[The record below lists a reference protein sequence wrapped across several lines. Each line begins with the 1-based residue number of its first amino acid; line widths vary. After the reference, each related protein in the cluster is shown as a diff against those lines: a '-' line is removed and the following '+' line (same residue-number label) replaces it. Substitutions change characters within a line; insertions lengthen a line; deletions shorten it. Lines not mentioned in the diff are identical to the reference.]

1 MNSSTTGRDHDRNPT
16 IWRLAG
22 ALLAMAAVLLIA
34 ACGGDD
40 TVGGGSD
47 EEVTTAE
54 SGSVEGDLTISNWP
68 GYIDP
73 GKNGSIAEFEDETGV
88 SVKYIEDVNDNVQF
102 FGKVQPLLDQG
113 ESGDRSI
120 FVVTDWMARQMY
132 DLDYLQEIDPADI
145 ATVEENIAP
154 QFETTGTDRS
164 YAIPWQGGLTGVWV
178 NTKEA
183 PDVTSVNDL
192 FDPQYK
198 GKVTMLTEMR
208 DTVPLMLKA
217 DGIDPEEATKEDWLT
232 EIDKLKEAADSGQ
245 IRRFTG
251 NEYTEDLTSGNV
263 VAAIGWSGDAS
274 LIGREGVEWRMPD
287 EGCIFWFD
295 NMVIP
300 AGAPNTAAA
309 LEFMNFTY
317 EPEVQTDIAEYV
329 NYVTPVA
336 GVQELLAER
345 DPELA
350 ESDLIFPDE
359 QFLTPCTPQP
369 EPPGDD
375 ADVQEVTEAFQEVI
389 SG

>member
-1 MNSSTTGRDHDRNPT
+1 MSMNRRHPAILRPA
-16 IWRLAG
+16 L
-22 ALLAMAAVLLIA
+22 ALLALGAALALA

-47 EEVTTAE
+47 EEVQTAE
-54 SGSVEGDLTISNWP
+54 SGPVEGELAISNWP

-73 GKNGSIAEFEDETGV
+73 GKQGSVAEFEKETGV
-88 SVKYIEDVNDNVQF
+88 SIKYIEDVNDNTQF
-102 FGKVQPLLDQG
+102 FGKVQPLLEQG

-132 DLDYLQEIDPADI
+132 DLGYLQEIDPADI
-145 ATVEENIAP
+145 PTVEDNLAS
-154 QFETTGTDRS
+154 QFESTGTDRS
-164 YAIPWQGGLTGVWV
+164 YSIPWQGGLTGVWV
-178 NTKEA
+178 DTQEA

-192 FDPQYK
+192 FDPKYK

-208 DTVPLMLKA
+208 DTVPLLLKA
-217 DGIDPEEATKEDWLT
+217 DGIEPADASKEDWLAA
-232 EIDKLKEAADSGQ
+232 IDKIKQAADSGQ

-287 EGCIFWFD
+287 EGCVFWFD

-300 AGAPNTAAA
+300 IGAPNTAAA
-309 LEFMNFTY
+309 LEFMNFAY
-317 EPEVQTDIAEYV
+317 EPEVQADIAEWV

-336 GVQELLAER
+336 GVQEILRER
-345 DPELA
+345 DPALA
-350 ESDLIFPDE
+350 GSDLIFPDE
-359 QFLTPCTPQP
+359 QFLESCDAQP
-369 EPPGDD
+369 EPPGDE